1 MQMSS
6 RHVTQSL
13 PSNEAEKI
21 AWQAIRN
28 YAQQATY
35 LLSFLEILNDNLA
48 KKLMVDSQIEILIW
62 NLILPHAEIQS
73 PDSET
78 KLSVPTKEKSK

>member
-1 MQMSS
+1 MKAGKACVLKPQMQMFS

-13 PSNEAEKI
+13 PSNKAEKI

-28 YAQQATY
+28 SAQQATY
-35 LLSFLEILNDNLA
+35 LLSFLKILNEYHS
-48 KKLMVDSQIEILIW
+48 KKLMVDSQIEILTW

-73 PDSET
+73 HRF
-78 KLSVPTKEKSK
+78 